1 MPPLSKAVTSTP
13 HAPKGPNS
21 KKAVASPPPRGMN
34 PAPHSVEVHR
44 ARPGSREVGTGSQ
57 SMWGGF
63 QPARDARRASPRR
76 KAPNSKAAA
85 KPPPRGMNPAPHS
98 VEVHRARPGSREVD
112 TGNQSMWGGFQPA
125 RDARRASPRRR
136 SDTGESTP
144 LIRGVSVFGAAV
156 SPPLPI
162 RASPGWRTAATGE
175 RLPRFC
181 RTTARRAP

>member
-98 VEVHRARPGSREVD
+98 VEVHRARPDSREVG
-112 TGNQSMWGGFQPA
+112 TGSQSMWGGFQPFQPA
-125 RDARRASPRRR
+125 QSGGIATALQNYLDPRYSLKIASSTCRDTSRNPAPSNAEMIVCGGTQVR
-136 SDTGESTP
+136 
-144 LIRGVSVFGAAV
+144 IVSQ
-156 SPPLPI
+156 
-162 RASPGWRTAATGE
+162 
-175 RLPRFC
+175 
-181 RTTARRAP
+181 